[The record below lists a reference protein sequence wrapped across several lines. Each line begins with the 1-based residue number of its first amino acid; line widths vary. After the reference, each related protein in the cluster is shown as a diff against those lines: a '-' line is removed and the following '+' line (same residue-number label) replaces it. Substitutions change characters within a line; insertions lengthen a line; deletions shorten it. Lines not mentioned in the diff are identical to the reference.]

1 MPSDEP
7 RAHSRAVTPKSMRP
21 RAAAAGTPTGTQAVH
36 RAIALLGLVAEREDG
51 AILAELA
58 AAAGLH
64 TATAH
69 RLLGALVSEG
79 MVAYDPY
86 SRRYQLGHR
95 LLDFGA
101 RARTATLTA
110 ELRAVVHRVAEYC
123 GDVTYLYLPLRGDTV
138 CVERVA
144 GDFPVKALI
153 RDVGARLPMGVGAGG
168 LSMLAAMAPG
178 EALALVLG
186 NADRYPSYNG
196 LSAEEVWRNA
206 VAARDQGFG
215 LNDERMLPGVSAI
228 GVAVLAQGLP
238 VAALT
243 VVALSSR
250 LSVPRRFEVIAR
262 IREELRR
269 AGLDAFS
276 AGALA

>member
-1 MPSDEP
+1 M
-7 RAHSRAVTPKSMRP
+7 
-21 RAAAAGTPTGTQAVH
+21 AAGSVSARNPTGTQAVH

-51 AILAELA
+51 ATLADLA

-101 RARTATLTA
+101 RARTASLTA
-110 ELRAVVHRVAEYC
+110 ELRTVVHRVAEFC
-123 GDVTYLYLPLRGDTV
+123 GDVTYLYLPLRGDSV

-168 LSMLAAMAPG
+168 LAMLAAMPSA
-178 EALALVLG
+178 EARALVLG

-196 LSAEEVWRNA
+196 LSAEEVWRNV
-206 VAARDQGFG
+206 VAARDRGFG
-215 LNDERMLPGVSAI
+215 LNDERMLQGVTAI
-228 GVAVLAQGLP
+228 GVAVVAQGSP
-238 VAALT
+238 VAAIT

-250 LSVPRRFEVIAR
+250 LGIPRRFEVMAR
-262 IREELRR
+262 IREELVRV
-269 AGLDAFS
+269 GLDG
-276 AGALA
+276 AGPAVAA

>member
-1 MPSDEP
+1 VPRPRTIP
-7 RAHSRAVTPKSMRP
+7 RAGSEEPARTAEHNPA
-21 RAAAAGTPTGTQAVH
+21 GTQAVH
-36 RAIALLGLVAEREDG
+36 RAIALLGLVAEQENG
-51 AILAELA
+51 ATLAELA
-58 AAAGLH
+58 GAAGLH

-79 MVAYDPY
+79 MAAYDPY

-101 RARTATLTA
+101 RARTASLTV
-110 ELRAVVHRVAEYC
+110 ELRGVVHRVAEFC
-123 GDVTYLYLPLRGDTV
+123 GDVTYLYLPLRGDAV

-168 LSMLAAMAPG
+168 LAMLAEMPPA
-178 EALALVLG
+178 EARSIVLG

-196 LSAEEVWRNA
+196 LSAEEVWRS
-206 VAARDQGFG
+206 VLAARDQGFG
-215 LNDERMLPGVSAI
+215 LNDERMLQGVTAV
-228 GVAVLAQGLP
+228 GVAVTAHGRP

-250 LSVPRRFEVIAR
+250 LGVPRRFEVMAK
-262 IREELRR
+262 IREELAR
-269 AGLDAFS
+269 AGFGPTAAS
-276 AGALA
+276 G

>member
-1 MPSDEP
+1 M
-7 RAHSRAVTPKSMRP
+7 
-21 RAAAAGTPTGTQAVH
+21 H
-36 RAIALLGLVAEREDG
+36 RAIGLLGLVAEREDG
-51 AILAELA
+51 ATLAELSA
-58 AAAGLH
+58 AADLH

-110 ELRAVVHRVAEYC
+110 ELRIVVQRIAEYC
-123 GDVTYLYLPLRGDTV
+123 GDVTYLYLPLRGDSV
-138 CVERVA
+138 CVERIA

-168 LSMLAAMAPG
+168 LSMLAAMPPT
-178 EALALVLG
+178 EARALVLG
-186 NADRYPSYNG
+186 NTDRYPSYNG
-196 LSAEEVWRNA
+196 LSAEEVWRNV

-215 LNDERMLPGVSAI
+215 LNDERMLQGVTAI
-228 GVAVLAQGLP
+228 GVAVLAQGRA
-238 VAALT
+238 VAAIT

-250 LSVPRRFEVIAR
+250 LGVPRRFEVIAR
-262 IREELRR
+262 IREELVRV
-269 AGLDAFS
+269 GLDGMA
-276 AGALA
+276 APAAA